1 MCIGAALGLPTAAGT
16 GFLGLSAATAFNIG
30 LGLTA
35 ANAFMGRA
43 AAKSAADQTYA
54 TALQA
59 FRSAEDNKRQ
69 RKLALS
75 EGFAEKKKFA
85 WMDKFAKTIDAI
97 RARSS
102 IVASEQAGANLEL
115 LLMDEE
121 RQAANYREAVDQSI
135 ESMGRQYYFNMQAED
150 ASLLSTQN
158 RLQSNINQAYNAIP
172 TLGQTLLD
180 IGVQGV
186 GMYLAA
192 SLPAG
197 GGAGAGGSAGGSA
210 GASASTAASQRV
222 KQAYNLNLNI

>member
-1 MCIGAALGLPTAAGT
+1 MCVGAALGLSTTAGT

-35 ANAFMGRA
+35 ANSFMGRA
-43 AAKSAADQTYA
+43 AARSTADQTYA

-97 RARSS
+97 KARSS

-197 GGAGAGGSAGGSA
+197 GGAGGGAGKT
-210 GASASTAASQRV
+210 ASKTASSTYGTNWQSIPKDIA
-222 KQAYNLNLNI
+222 

>member
-150 ASLLSTQN
+150 ASFLSTQN

-197 GGAGAGGSAGGSA
+197 GGGGVTDSTKAVSK
-210 GASASTAASQRV
+210 ASQASQRV
-222 KQAYNLNLNI
+222 QKAYNLNLNI

>member
-1 MCIGAALGLPTAAGT
+1 MCIGAALGLSTTAGT

-35 ANAFMGRA
+35 ANSFMGRA
-43 AAKSAADQTYA
+43 AARDAADQTYA

-59 FRSAEDNKRQ
+59 FKSAEDNKRQ

-97 RARSS
+97 RASKA
-102 IVASEQAGANLEL
+102 IVESEQAGANLEL
-115 LLMDEE
+115 LLREVGG
-121 RQAANYREAVDQSI
+121 RAANYRESVNQSI
-135 ESMGRQYYFNMQAED
+135 ESFQRQYSFKMKAED
-150 ASLLSTQN
+150 ASFLSTQN

-197 GGAGAGGSAGGSA
+197 GGAGAGEGTASYLGTSTKPAVPLYSA
-210 GASASTAASQRV
+210 
-222 KQAYNLNLNI
+222 